1 VLWRNRTQAADW
13 RLAVP
18 NVLEEVTDGNIDRAH
33 VIRRVDDWASRI
45 DRLYAQVEQ
54 WLPEGWTADRFG
66 TVRMEEQLMKQF
78 GVEAR
83 SLPKLRLSHGGQAV
97 ARIEPRVLWIVG
109 TNGRL
114 DLFRENEHFVI
125 IDTADNL
132 EPPKGHIA
140 PFAERHK
147 SQPLNRQ
154 TLVAAL

>member
-1 VLWRNRTQAADW
+1 
-13 RLAVP
+13 
-18 NVLEEVTDGNIDRAH
+18 
-33 VIRRVDDWASRI
+33 
-45 DRLYAQVEQ
+45 
-54 WLPEGWTADRFG
+54 
-66 TVRMEEQLMKQF
+66 LMKQF
-78 GVEAR
+78 WFEAR
-83 SLPKLRLSHGGQAV
+83 NLPKLRLSHGGQAV

-132 EPPKGHIA
+132 EPPKWHIA

-154 TLVAAL
+154 TLAAAL

>member
-1 VLWRNRTQAADW
+1 
-13 RLAVP
+13 VP
-18 NVLEEVTDGNIDRAH
+18 NVLEEVTDDNIDRAH

-83 SLPKLRLSHGGQAV
+83 NLPKLRLSH
-97 ARIEPRVLWIVG
+97 
-109 TNGRL
+109 GRL

-132 EPPKGHIA
+132 EPPKWHIA

-154 TLVAAL
+154 TLAAAL